1 MKRIFYSFLFILF
14 FLWGYSQTTN
24 YRPQWFLGA
33 KGGINLLTVNFSPS
47 IGQNYS
53 MRNSC
58 GIIARY
64 MSEKHVGLQMELIYD
79 EKGWEENTIAY
90 QRQLDYISFP
100 FLTHISLGK
109 RSTKFFINIGPQ
121 VSYLW
126 QEKALTSA
134 AVDDDKQYKPIE
146 NKFDYGIVGAIG
158 TEFRTKIGVYQLEVR
173 YYYGIGNLYGNMAT
187 DYFNQSSNQT
197 ISAHF
202 AILFGL

>member
-1 MKRIFYSFLFILF
+1 MKRIFYSVLFILF
-14 FLWGYSQTTN
+14 FLSGFSQTASEP
-24 YRPQWFLGA
+24 PQWFLGA
-33 KGGINLLTVNFSPS
+33 KGGLNLLTVNFSPTVS
-47 IGQNYS
+47 QSYS
-53 MRNSC
+53 MRNSY

-64 MSEKHVGLQMELIYD
+64 MSEKHVGLQLELIYD
-79 EKGWEENTIAY
+79 EKGWEENTIVY

-109 RSTKFFINIGPQ
+109 KNTKFFINIGPQ

-126 QEKALTSA
+126 QEKTLTSA
-134 AVDDDKQYKPIE
+134 AVDDDKQYKAIE
-146 NKFDYGIVGAIG
+146 NKFDYGIAGGIG
-158 TEFRTKIGVYQLEVR
+158 TEFRTKIGVYQLEAR
-173 YYYGIGNLYGNMAT
+173 YYYGLGNLYGNMAV